1 MDMIKNLHI
10 IPSDKFDV
18 DFIKFINLNFKQ
30 SEHIFLLTTSSS
42 KDYEK
47 EKVSKNVK
55 VYKYMRSNYK
65 ILNFF
70 IKIIDIIRIYSIFTC
85 FALHSEK
92 IIFHHIDK
100 LRLVYLYFFRCFLK
114 KSYWA
119 IWSISNNKT
128 PYETKGIFL
137 NIEKYVK
144 ANFKGYVT
152 QVKGD
157 YEIIKNVFGAKGKYY
172 DCFMYPSNLYKEIKL
187 DFNKKNN
194 NELYIQIGNSGQE
207 CNNHFQI
214 FEKLKKYRDENIR
227 LYCIL
232 SYGALPGYKE
242 KVIKRGKEIFG
253 DKFVPVV
260 DFMKFEEYMKFL
272 SNIDIAIFAHNM
284 QKAVGNITSLL
295 SMKKTIYMKETV
307 TTYGMLQDLGIVV
320 KSFNNFGDLKKLDE
334 IILEKNKEIIKERFS
349 EKRLI
354 EDLSNLFND

>member
-1 MDMIKNLHI
+1 MSKNLHI
-10 IPSDKFDV
+10 IPSDKFDR
-18 DFIKFINLNFKQ
+18 DFIKFINENFNGND
-30 SEHIFLLTTSSS
+30 HYFFLTTS
-42 KDYEK
+42 KEEDYEK
-47 EKVSKNVK
+47 EKLGQNVR
-55 VYKYMRSNYK
+55 VYKYCRTNILRK
-65 ILNFF
+65 IVTCLDVVRLYIILFRYCITSDRIFF
-70 IKIIDIIRIYSIFTC
+70 HNLDKIRV
-85 FALHSEK
+85 L
-92 IIFHHIDK
+92 
-100 LRLVYLYFFRCFLK
+100 YLYIFRFFLK
-114 KSYWA
+114 KSYWG
-119 IWSISNNKT
+119 IWGISDNENPCVTSGKLQ
-128 PYETKGIFL
+128 K
-137 NIEKYVK
+137 IEFYVK
-144 ANFKGYVT
+144 ARFKGYVT

-157 YEIIKNVFGAKGKYY
+157 YDIIQKYFGATGKYY
-172 DCFMYPSNLYKEIKL
+172 DCFMYPSNLYKEINL
-187 DFNKKNN
+187 IPYKKNN

-207 CNNHFQI
+207 CNNHFEI

>member
-1 MDMIKNLHI
+1 MIKILHI
-10 IPSDKFDV
+10 IPSDKFDK
-18 DFIKFINLNFKQ
+18 DFINFINLNFNDK
-30 SEHIFLLTTSSS
+30 ENFFLLTTSKSEDCKKRKLGENVRVHKYIRS
-42 KDYEK
+42 KIRLIDYLLAPIEILR
-47 EKVSKNVK
+47 
-55 VYKYMRSNYK
+55 VYIIFTYFAVRSN
-65 ILNFF
+65 
-70 IKIIDIIRIYSIFTC
+70 
-85 FALHSEK
+85 K
-92 IIFHHIDK
+92 IIFHNVEK
-100 LRLVYLYFFRCFLK
+100 VRLLYLYLFRFLLK
-114 KSYWA
+114 KSYWG
-119 IWSISNNKT
+119 IWGISDNET
-128 PYETKGIFL
+128 PYETKGIFI